1 MRTKRRIV
9 AVSSMCPA
17 VFLVVGALA
26 GSPAHADDALLQGVN
41 GLRPGCPPI
50 VADPRLS
57 AAAQRHANDML
68 ATGVGGHAGSD
79 GSSPRARITAAG
91 YTAPGS
97 TGEIVFWGTGA
108 AANSASAL
116 DWWMNSPPHRAL
128 IVNCAFTAAG
138 VATARNGTKLTA
150 VVEFGT
156 G

>member
-1 MRTKRRIV
+1 MRTKRSTV
-9 AVSSMCPA
+9 AVSALCPA
-17 VFLVVGALA
+17 VFLVAGTLA
-26 GSPAHADDALLQGVN
+26 GAPAGADGALLQGLNAV
-41 GLRPGCPPI
+41 RPGCPPI
-50 VADPRLS
+50 GADPRLS

-108 AANSASAL
+108 AANPAAAL
-116 DWWMNSPPHRAL
+116 DWWMNSPPHRNL
-128 IVNCAFTAAG
+128 IVDCGFTAAG
-138 VATARNGTKLTA
+138 VATARNGNKLTA